1 MPGKPGPKRE
11 ARSSSPWREP
21 AFLWMLI
28 AISTIALL
36 LLLGVFDR
44 ARAQAGPVCMPL
56 ELLVSRVKERF
67 GEDLAWTGTV
77 RSSIGTAKA
86 MLFQSRKG
94 SWTLVVVQGVVACIV
109 AGGSEGEPLA
119 TGLPI

>member
-1 MPGKPGPKRE
+1 MTP
-11 ARSSSPWREP
+11 RSRPLSPWATRP
-21 AFLWMLI
+21 FRLLFAATLVV
-28 AISTIALL
+28 AILL
-36 LLLGVFDR
+36 LAGVFDR

-77 RSSIGTAKA
+77 RSSVGTAKA